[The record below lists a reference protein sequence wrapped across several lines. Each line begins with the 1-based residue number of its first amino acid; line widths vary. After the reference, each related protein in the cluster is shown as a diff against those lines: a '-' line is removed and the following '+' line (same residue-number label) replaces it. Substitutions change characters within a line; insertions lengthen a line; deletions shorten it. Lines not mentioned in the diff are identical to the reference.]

1 MAAGSWERLVRS
13 ILREL
18 MSDLAMRIRAIEAK
32 IDSIDRRLND
42 LGGELRLLRDEV
54 GKRRRFW
61 P

>member
-1 MAAGSWERLVRS
+1 
-13 ILREL
+13 